1 MEMNKATVNKSASP
15 KAVPSNDKER
25 LKELLCYDIT
35 GENQS
40 KDLDFL
46 NKMAAEIC
54 GTKISLVSIVTDNE
68 HRILSHHG
76 LEANKTPGEC
86 VFCEHAVTEPGR
98 VLVVEDA
105 RKDERFKNNSLVTGK
120 ANAVFYAGAPLV
132 TENDHALGTLCVID
146 TIPHSLTDQQVNT
159 LRLLAKQAIRLLELQ
174 RKTRE
179 LKEKNHELEKKE
191 ELLEITQSVNKIGA
205 WELDIET
212 GHTYWSDEV
221 YNIYELEKGFEHNKA
236 KALEFFH
243 PADRKIISDALE
255 NTLETGATF
264 DITARLITANN
275 NMRWVRS
282 NARLRTNR
290 EGKQSLIGSFQD
302 ITETKRN
309 ELELSSERTR
319 INNILN
325 GTNIG
330 HWEWN
335 VQTGE
340 TVFNERWAEIVGYS
354 LEELEPVSID
364 TWMNLAHPDDL
375 DESGRLL
382 NLCFEKKAEFYEFE
396 ARMKHKDGYW
406 VWVYDRGKVF
416 SWTDDGKPLMMYGTH
431 QDITRRK
438 SYEEQLKV
446 SEKAF
451 RGNFENAAIGMA
463 MLDKKGRWLKANERV
478 CDILGYSEDE
488 LFELTFQDLTY
499 PDDLDSD
506 LQLLDELVSGKRDY
520 YHMEK
525 RYYHKDGHIVYAIL
539 AASVV
544 RDPEENIL
552 YFISQIIDI
561 TNLKNAE
568 KNLSSALAKNRATMN
583 ASTQVAIISTDLN
596 GVITEFNEGAE
607 RMLGYEASDLVGR
620 FTPQIIHIEDEVL
633 AEGESIF
640 EEFGEKVEGFE
651 IFIHKAKDGVP
662 YTKEW
667 TLKRKNGSTVP
678 VLLSMT
684 AIIQEDEITGY
695 LGIATNISKLKK
707 AEREI
712 NSILCITENQNER
725 LQNFSRIVTHNLRSH
740 AGGIFGMLEVL
751 KFENPE
757 AYSNEYVQL
766 LEKGVENLKE
776 TIEHLTE
783 LVKNDFAEENDFK
796 QVELRGYVER
806 NKNSVI
812 TLALKHDVEVI
823 NNVDEQLKV
832 SVIPGYLDSI
842 AMNFITNAIKYS
854 DPAKDSFVKIEAE
867 AEGDFVV
874 LKISDNGLGID
885 LDENGKDLF
894 GMYKTFHERDD
905 ARGVGLYITKN
916 QIESMGGRVEVE
928 SEPGAGTSFHVYL
941 QGARNQSTVEVKAE
955 KTPEMNE
962 KS

>member
-1 MEMNKATVNKSASP
+1 MQHSNAQSIQMP
-15 KAVPSNDKER
+15 PIPSCEVER
-25 LKELLCYDIT
+25 LQELKSFNII
-35 GENQS
+35 GAEEQE
-40 KDLDFL
+40 DFEFL
-46 NKMAAEIC
+46 TKLAAEIC
-54 GTKISLVSIVTDNE
+54 GTKVSLISLITEDKQWF
-68 HRILSHHG
+68 LSHHG
-76 LEANKTPGEC
+76 IDTTETPR
-86 VFCEHAVTEPGR
+86 EHAFCAHAINEPDQ
-98 VLVVEDA
+98 LFIIEDS
-105 RKDERFKNNSLVTGK
+105 RKDERFKNNPLVTGDPHII
-120 ANAVFYAGAPLV
+120 FYAGVPLV
-132 TENDHALGTLCVID
+132 SENNYALGMLCVID
-146 TIPHSLTDQQVNT
+146 DTPRKLNDQQLNS
-159 LRLLAKQAIRLLELQ
+159 LQLLAKQVIQLLEL
-174 RKTRE
+174 RKKTQD
-179 LKEKNHELEKKE
+179 LQQKNDELEKKDD
-191 ELLEITQSVNKIGA
+191 LLEITQSANKIGA
-205 WELDIET
+205 WELDLET
-212 GHTYWSDEV
+212 GQTYWSDEV

-255 NTLETGATF
+255 NSLETGATF

-955 KTPEMNE
+955 KTPEMNK